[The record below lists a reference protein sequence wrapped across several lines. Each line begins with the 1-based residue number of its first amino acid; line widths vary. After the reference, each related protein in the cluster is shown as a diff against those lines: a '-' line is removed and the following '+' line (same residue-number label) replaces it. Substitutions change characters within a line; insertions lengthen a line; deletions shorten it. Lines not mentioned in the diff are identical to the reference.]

1 MDLMTSTVLSLVAQ
15 ASIYLCL
22 FFQKVSK
29 RHATHMRIATSIQS
43 DYIHASM
50 PENSEDDAERY
61 IDLDASMT
69 VALSVATFF
78 CLLEII
84 LLMKQSIPSPFAIYS
99 LFSRAIGCTVFLKLV
114 IDYHPIMH
122 FWTSILVFNVSTLTG
137 HIVIFLASFS
147 KRDLC

>member
-1 MDLMTSTVLSLVAQ
+1 
-15 ASIYLCL
+15 
-22 FFQKVSK
+22 
-29 RHATHMRIATSIQS
+29 MRIATSIQS